1 MQNNCFNAL
10 LRQTILHRITVIK
23 SYLELES
30 DRDRLTNL
38 QKKLSLNRFMRRRRR
53 RRRFK
58 GQFIC
63 KIQGFQESF
72 QIIV

>member
-10 LRQTILHRITVIK
+10 LRQTIIHRITVIK

-53 RRRFK
+53 FK

-63 KIQGFQESF
+63 KIKGFQESF
-72 QIIV
+72 RIIV